1 METKTEIL
9 KNNGDMS
16 ASSVKKS
23 QRKIKTKEMIICS
36 LFAALIAVGAFIKI
50 PVPYVPFTMQLMFTT
65 LSGILLGSRLGAT
78 AVGVYLGIGLIGIPV
93 FTQGGG
99 IGYVL
104 QPTFGYL
111 IGFMIGAFV
120 TGKMLEKHEKPTFTQ
135 IVLASFSG
143 LAIVYLIG
151 VPYFYLISNLIIKS
165 PIGIMGILTYGFL
178 MCLPG
183 DITTCL
189 VCGFL
194 GKRLIPV
201 IRKERKSWS

>member
-1 METKTEIL
+1 METRAEIL
-9 KNNGDMS
+9 KGEENTGGIQ
-16 ASSVKKS
+16 VQKS
-23 QRKIKTKEMIICS
+23 QKKRKIETKDMIICS
-36 LFAALIAVGAFIKI
+36 FFAALIAVGAFIKI

-65 LSGILLGSRLGAT
+65 LAGILLGSRRGAM
-78 AVGVYLGIGLIGIPV
+78 AVGIYLAIGLIGIPV

-99 IGYVL
+99 IGYIF

-120 TGKMLEKHEKPTFTQ
+120 TGRLVEKHEKPGFSH
-135 IVLASFSG
+135 ILLAALAG
-143 LAIVYLIG
+143 LGIVYLVG
-151 VPYFYLISNLIIKS
+151 VPYFYLISNLVIKS

-189 VCGFL
+189 IGAFL

-201 IRKERKSWS
+201 IRKGMK